1 MNTLAQ
7 LIEKIFL
14 LTRMDSVFSSMNGG
28 ETKRENLLAFYQLA
42 ADFEAT
48 SRRELSQFLEH
59 LEALDEKGLMS
70 ADEGSTDVVTIM
82 TIHKSKGLEF
92 PVVFLSNLS
101 KEFNKD
107 DLRTPV
113 LCDNELGIGLSVA
126 DPSSRIRYPAISK
139 RAIIAKTAAESL
151 SEEMRVLYVAM
162 TRPKDR
168 LIMTYASKSLQSNL
182 QDLALRSGIS
192 GTQALTKDANCIGTW
207 VLLGALGR
215 TEAGEFHAL
224 GGKPDETAVSNSPWL
239 IRVVEG
245 TRRETADVR
254 TEEVY
259 KALPDDAVE
268 KLRTGL
274 QFRYAHSAATSAPS
288 KMTAT
293 QRKGRI
299 KDEEV
304 AVIGGGNSAL
314 EEAMYLTQF
323 AKKVYIVIRR
333 DVFRA
338 DEIVQQ
344 QLAENDKIEVIRKH
358 VPVEVTGENGK
369 VSGLVLKHVET
380 EEKMT
385 LAVKAVFPYIGQDPG
400 TSFVSH
406 LDILDSQRYILTDEH
421 MATKIPGVY
430 AAGDVISKT
439 LRQVV
444 TATSDGA
451 IAAQSVFHY
460 LKG

>member
-1 MNTLAQ
+1 MDAQYDVVILGAGPAGMSAAVYASRAGLKTAMLEKGAPGGKLVKTNEISNYPGFVTSGGPELA
-7 LIEKIFL
+7 LKMFEHSTAFGAEYLYGDVTKLNDLGEIKEIEL
-14 LTRMDSVFSSMNGG
+14 MDGSTV
-28 ETKRENLLAFYQLA
+28 TAKAVII
-42 ADFEAT
+42 AT
-48 SRRELSQFLEH
+48 GR
-59 LEALDEKGLMS
+59 DEKLLNVPGEQRYTGQGVS
-70 ADEGSTDVVTIM
+70 YCAV
-82 TIHKSKGLEF
+82 
-92 PVVFLSNLS
+92 
-101 KEFNKD
+101 
-107 DLRTPV
+107 
-113 LCDNELGIGLSVA
+113 CD
-126 DPSSRIRYPAISK
+126 
-139 RAIIAKTAAESL
+139 
-151 SEEMRVLYVAM
+151 
-162 TRPKDR
+162 
-168 LIMTYASKSLQSNL
+168 
-182 QDLALRSGIS
+182 
-192 GTQALTKDANCIGTW
+192 
-207 VLLGALGR
+207 GA
-215 TEAGEFHAL
+215 F
-224 GGKPDETAVSNSPWL
+224 
-239 IRVVEG
+239 
-245 TRRETADVR
+245 
-254 TEEVY
+254 
-259 KALPDDAVE
+259 
-268 KLRTGL
+268 
-274 QFRYAHSAATSAPS
+274 F
-288 KMTAT
+288 
-293 QRKGRI
+293 

-369 VSGLVLKHVET
+369 VCGIVLKNVET

-385 LAVKAVFPYIGQDPG
+385 LNVKAVFPYIGQDPG

-421 MATKIPGVY
+421 MATKVPGIY
-430 AAGDVISKT
+430 AAGDVVAKT

>member
-1 MNTLAQ
+1 MDAQYDVVILGAGPAGMSAAVYASRAGLKTAMLEKGAPGGKLVKTNEISNYPGFVTSGGPELA
-7 LIEKIFL
+7 LKMFEHSTAFGAEYLYGDVTKLNDLGEIKEIEL
-14 LTRMDSVFSSMNGG
+14 MDGSTV
-28 ETKRENLLAFYQLA
+28 TAKAVII
-42 ADFEAT
+42 AT
-48 SRRELSQFLEH
+48 GR
-59 LEALDEKGLMS
+59 DEKLLNVPGEQRYTGQGVS
-70 ADEGSTDVVTIM
+70 YCAV
-82 TIHKSKGLEF
+82 
-92 PVVFLSNLS
+92 
-101 KEFNKD
+101 
-107 DLRTPV
+107 
-113 LCDNELGIGLSVA
+113 CD
-126 DPSSRIRYPAISK
+126 
-139 RAIIAKTAAESL
+139 
-151 SEEMRVLYVAM
+151 
-162 TRPKDR
+162 
-168 LIMTYASKSLQSNL
+168 
-182 QDLALRSGIS
+182 
-192 GTQALTKDANCIGTW
+192 
-207 VLLGALGR
+207 GA
-215 TEAGEFHAL
+215 FF
-224 GGKPDETAVSNSPWL
+224 KN
-239 IRVVEG
+239 
-245 TRRETADVR
+245 
-254 TEEVY
+254 
-259 KALPDDAVE
+259 
-268 KLRTGL
+268 
-274 QFRYAHSAATSAPS
+274 
-288 KMTAT
+288 
-293 QRKGRI
+293 
-299 KDEEV
+299 EEV

-369 VSGLVLKHVET
+369 VAGLVLKHVET

>member
-1 MNTLAQ
+1 MDAQYDVVILGAGPAGMSAAVYASRAGLKTAMLEKGAPGGKLVKTNEISNYPGFVTSGGPELA
-7 LIEKIFL
+7 LKMFEHSTAFGAEYLYGDVTKLNDLGEIKEIEL
-14 LTRMDSVFSSMNGG
+14 MDGSTV
-28 ETKRENLLAFYQLA
+28 TAKAVII
-42 ADFEAT
+42 AT
-48 SRRELSQFLEH
+48 GR
-59 LEALDEKGLMS
+59 DEKLLNVPGEQRYTGQGVS
-70 ADEGSTDVVTIM
+70 YCAV
-82 TIHKSKGLEF
+82 
-92 PVVFLSNLS
+92 
-101 KEFNKD
+101 
-107 DLRTPV
+107 
-113 LCDNELGIGLSVA
+113 CD
-126 DPSSRIRYPAISK
+126 
-139 RAIIAKTAAESL
+139 
-151 SEEMRVLYVAM
+151 
-162 TRPKDR
+162 
-168 LIMTYASKSLQSNL
+168 
-182 QDLALRSGIS
+182 
-192 GTQALTKDANCIGTW
+192 
-207 VLLGALGR
+207 GA
-215 TEAGEFHAL
+215 F
-224 GGKPDETAVSNSPWL
+224 
-239 IRVVEG
+239 
-245 TRRETADVR
+245 
-254 TEEVY
+254 
-259 KALPDDAVE
+259 
-268 KLRTGL
+268 
-274 QFRYAHSAATSAPS
+274 F
-288 KMTAT
+288 
-293 QRKGRI
+293 

-369 VSGLVLKHVET
+369 VAGLVLKHVET

>member
-1 MNTLAQ
+1 MDAQYDVVILGAGPAGMSAAVYASRAGLKTAMLEKGAPGGKLVKTNEISNYPGFVTSGGPELA
-7 LIEKIFL
+7 LKMFEHSTAFGAEYLYGDVTKLNDLGEIKEIEL
-14 LTRMDSVFSSMNGG
+14 MDGSTV
-28 ETKRENLLAFYQLA
+28 TAKAVII
-42 ADFEAT
+42 AT
-48 SRRELSQFLEH
+48 GR
-59 LEALDEKGLMS
+59 DEKLLNVPGEQRYTGQGVS
-70 ADEGSTDVVTIM
+70 YCAV
-82 TIHKSKGLEF
+82 
-92 PVVFLSNLS
+92 
-101 KEFNKD
+101 
-107 DLRTPV
+107 
-113 LCDNELGIGLSVA
+113 CD
-126 DPSSRIRYPAISK
+126 
-139 RAIIAKTAAESL
+139 
-151 SEEMRVLYVAM
+151 
-162 TRPKDR
+162 
-168 LIMTYASKSLQSNL
+168 
-182 QDLALRSGIS
+182 
-192 GTQALTKDANCIGTW
+192 
-207 VLLGALGR
+207 GA
-215 TEAGEFHAL
+215 F
-224 GGKPDETAVSNSPWL
+224 
-239 IRVVEG
+239 
-245 TRRETADVR
+245 
-254 TEEVY
+254 
-259 KALPDDAVE
+259 
-268 KLRTGL
+268 
-274 QFRYAHSAATSAPS
+274 F
-288 KMTAT
+288 
-293 QRKGRI
+293 

-369 VSGLVLKHVET
+369 VCGIVLKNVET

-385 LAVKAVFPYIGQDPG
+385 LNVKAVFPYIGQDPG

-406 LDILDSQRYILTDEH
+406 LDILDTQRYILTDEH

-430 AAGDVISKT
+430 AAGDVVAKT

>member
-1 MNTLAQ
+1 MDAQYDVVILGAGPAGMSAAVYASRAGLKTAMLEKGAPGGKLVKTNEISNYPGFVTSGGPELA
-7 LIEKIFL
+7 LKMFEHSTAFGAEYLYGDVTKLNDLGEIKEIEL
-14 LTRMDSVFSSMNGG
+14 MDGSTV
-28 ETKRENLLAFYQLA
+28 TAKAVII
-42 ADFEAT
+42 AT
-48 SRRELSQFLEH
+48 GR
-59 LEALDEKGLMS
+59 DEKLLNVPGEQRYTGQGVS
-70 ADEGSTDVVTIM
+70 YCAV
-82 TIHKSKGLEF
+82 
-92 PVVFLSNLS
+92 
-101 KEFNKD
+101 
-107 DLRTPV
+107 
-113 LCDNELGIGLSVA
+113 CD
-126 DPSSRIRYPAISK
+126 
-139 RAIIAKTAAESL
+139 
-151 SEEMRVLYVAM
+151 
-162 TRPKDR
+162 
-168 LIMTYASKSLQSNL
+168 
-182 QDLALRSGIS
+182 
-192 GTQALTKDANCIGTW
+192 
-207 VLLGALGR
+207 GA
-215 TEAGEFHAL
+215 F
-224 GGKPDETAVSNSPWL
+224 
-239 IRVVEG
+239 
-245 TRRETADVR
+245 
-254 TEEVY
+254 
-259 KALPDDAVE
+259 
-268 KLRTGL
+268 
-274 QFRYAHSAATSAPS
+274 F
-288 KMTAT
+288 
-293 QRKGRI
+293 

-323 AKKVYIVIRR
+323 AKKLYIVIRR
-333 DVFRA
+333 DAFHA

-369 VSGLVLKHVET
+369 VAGLVLKHVET

>member
-1 MNTLAQ
+1 
-7 LIEKIFL
+7 
-14 LTRMDSVFSSMNGG
+14 
-28 ETKRENLLAFYQLA
+28 
-42 ADFEAT
+42 
-48 SRRELSQFLEH
+48 
-59 LEALDEKGLMS
+59 
-70 ADEGSTDVVTIM
+70 
-82 TIHKSKGLEF
+82 
-92 PVVFLSNLS
+92 
-101 KEFNKD
+101 
-107 DLRTPV
+107 
-113 LCDNELGIGLSVA
+113 
-126 DPSSRIRYPAISK
+126 
-139 RAIIAKTAAESL
+139 
-151 SEEMRVLYVAM
+151 
-162 TRPKDR
+162 
-168 LIMTYASKSLQSNL
+168 
-182 QDLALRSGIS
+182 
-192 GTQALTKDANCIGTW
+192 
-207 VLLGALGR
+207 
-215 TEAGEFHAL
+215 
-224 GGKPDETAVSNSPWL
+224 
-239 IRVVEG
+239 
-245 TRRETADVR
+245 
-254 TEEVY
+254 
-259 KALPDDAVE
+259 
-268 KLRTGL
+268 
-274 QFRYAHSAATSAPS
+274 
-288 KMTAT
+288 
-293 QRKGRI
+293 
-299 KDEEV
+299 
-304 AVIGGGNSAL
+304 
-314 EEAMYLTQF
+314 MYLTQF

-369 VSGLVLKHVET
+369 VAGLVLKHVET